1 MDTNKFKSSHD
12 FSNIQKN
19 LHNNPGYHAESYS
32 QQVKDYLNEMKSKNQ
47 EATKQGFMAHAQK
60 SAKDVWEEIQE
71 MASEAWEKNKDN
83 SDENQ

>member
-1 MDTNKFKSSHD
+1 MDTNRFKSSHD

-19 LHNNPGYHAESYS
+19 LHNNPGYHVESYG
-32 QQVKDYLNEMKSKNQ
+32 QQVKDYMNDMKTKNQ

-71 MASEAWEKNKDN
+71 MASEAWDRNKDKH
-83 SDENQ
+83 Q